1 MESEEDKLENVLKEK
16 GLSMPNKRKESMRN
30 LSQYRKMS
38 DEEFEDYWIKR
49 QSGMEPSA
57 EFERRI
63 QAKLRLFEK
72 DYDLSDMKINDTETL
87 RALIQTILALED
99 LEQEMFMLRSMDIT
113 EDIILSKIER
123 LNKVM
128 SIHRADI
135 NSFQESLKISR
146 RVRKSDKDASA
157 ISFLEDLKK
166 KAKVFYESKMSFVYC
181 PGCNQLLG
189 TVWVL
194 YPDAK
199 ANRIK
204 LVCKRDLGEKGICNT
219 EVVVSTQELLEKGG
233 TNIPQIVPES
243 LL

>member
-1 MESEEDKLENVLKEK
+1 MESKEIDEILREK

-38 DEEFEDYWIKR
+38 DEEFEEYWAKR
-49 QSGMEPSA
+49 QLGMEPSA

-63 QAKLRLFEK
+63 QAKLSLFDK

-113 EDIILSKIER
+113 EDSILGKIEK
-123 LNKVM
+123 LGKVM
-128 SIHRADI
+128 SIYRADI
-135 NSFQESLKISR
+135 NAFQESLKISR
-146 RVRKSDKDASA
+146 RVRKSDKDAST
-157 ISFLEDLKK
+157 ISYLEDLKV
-166 KAKVFYESKMSFVYC
+166 KAKKFYLSRMSYIYC
-181 PGCNQLLG
+181 PNCNELLG
-189 TVWVL
+189 TIWVL

-204 LVCKRDLGEKGICNT
+204 LVCKRDLGEKGTCNT
-219 EVVVSTQELLEKGG
+219 EVVVSTQELIELRG
-233 TNIPQIVPES
+233 TNRPEIVPES